1 MAKFTASEKR
11 AFQQMLSA
19 AKNLVIADGKV
30 DYRETTMLVGLVEP
44 FAKID
49 PDCDALMKALIDV
62 RADGTITDEESKRI
76 VGLIGMLARKDSGL
90 VYGIEERP
98 PILETFFAA
107 LQHLLAIF
115 VSICTPPLIIAGGLG
130 CDDATKAYLVS
141 MALFAS
147 GVSTFVQ
154 CRRIGPIGARLLCV
168 QGTSFQFLTPSIL
181 AGQLGVTMAVSAAKA
196 AGTEPGDAA
205 AYAYGLPLVFGCC
218 LAAAPVEMVASLAF
232 RHLRKI
238 ITPVVSGTVV
248 MLIGLSLVKV
258 GLITA
263 AGGYGSMAEGARY
276 PFGCWQNALVAATV
290 LLSIIGFNCFRNRYL
305 RMSSVVLGIVLGY
318 CVAACFGMVHFNTP
332 DWASINVPLPL
343 KWGLRFNVGTIIA
356 FGFIYLVTAIEA
368 AGDMTANSLISGLS
382 IDDESYAKRVSGGVL
397 ADGFNSALACVFNSF
412 PNSIFAQNNGI
423 IQLTGVAS
431 RYVGYWIAGML
442 VLLGLFPAVGTFLST
457 MPDPVLG
464 GATFLAFGMVASAGI
479 RIVAQTPF
487 THKSALV
494 LAVSLAVGMGVE
506 LVPDVFKLLPDTLKQ
521 IFSSGIVTGGLVAI
535 LANLVIPESK
545 E

>member
-1 MAKFTASEKR
+1 MAKLTGPEKQ
-11 AFQQMLSA
+11 AFRQMLNA
-19 AKNLVIADGKV
+19 ARNLVIADGKI
-30 DYRETTMLVGLVEP
+30 DYGETTMLVGMIEP
-44 FAKID
+44 LAKSD

-62 RADGTITDEESKRI
+62 RADGVITDEESKRI
-76 VGLIGMLARKDSGL
+76 TSLIGLLSRKDSGL

-98 PILETFFAA
+98 PVVETFFAA

-130 CDDATKAYLVS
+130 CDDGTKAYLVS

-147 GVSTFVQ
+147 GVSTFIQ
-154 CRRIGPIGARLLCV
+154 CRRFGPIGARLLCV
-168 QGTSFQFLTPSIL
+168 QGTSFQFLTPSII
-181 AGQLGVTMAVSAAKA
+181 AGQAGVAAAVAAAKS
-196 AGTEPGDAA
+196 AGVEPGDAA

-218 LAAAPVEMVASLAF
+218 FAAAPVEMIASLAF

-263 AGGYGSMAEGARY
+263 AGGFGSMAEGARY
-276 PFGCWQNALVAATV
+276 PFGCWQNALVAAVV
-290 LLSIIGFNCFRNRYL
+290 LFSILFFNCFKNRYL
-305 RMSSVVLGIVLGY
+305 RMSSVVLGIILGY
-318 CVAACFGMVHFNTP
+318 VVAACFGMVHFNTP
-332 DWASINVPLPL
+332 EWASINVPHPL
-343 KWGLRFNVGTIIA
+343 KWGLQFNLGTIVG

-412 PNSIFAQNNGI
+412 PNSVFAQNNGI

-442 VLLGLFPAVGTFLST
+442 VILGLYPAVGTFLST

-464 GATFLAFGMVASAGI
+464 GATLLAFGMVASAGI
-479 RIVAQTPF
+479 RIVAQSAF

-494 LAVSLAVGMGVE
+494 LAVALAAGMGVE
-506 LVPDVFKLLPDTLKQ
+506 LVPDVFKYLPDTLKQ

-535 LANLVIPESK
+535 VANLVIPEEK
-545 E
+545 